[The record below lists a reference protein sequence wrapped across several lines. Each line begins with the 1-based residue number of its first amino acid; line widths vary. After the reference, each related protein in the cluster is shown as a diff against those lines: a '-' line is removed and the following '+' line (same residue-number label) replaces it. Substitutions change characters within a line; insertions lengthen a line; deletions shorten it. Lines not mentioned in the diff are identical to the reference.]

1 MTTRDTNHDLNILTG
16 VMKAAS
22 RRSMD
27 YAHCPICRTPLP
39 IPNPPLCPKRNCHM
53 KFS

>member
-1 MTTRDTNHDLNILTG
+1 MSDRNTNHGLNILTG

-27 YAHCPICRTPLP
+27 FAHCPRCRTALP
-39 IPNPPLCPKRNCHM
+39 IPNPKLCPKRNCSM
-53 KFS
+53 TFN